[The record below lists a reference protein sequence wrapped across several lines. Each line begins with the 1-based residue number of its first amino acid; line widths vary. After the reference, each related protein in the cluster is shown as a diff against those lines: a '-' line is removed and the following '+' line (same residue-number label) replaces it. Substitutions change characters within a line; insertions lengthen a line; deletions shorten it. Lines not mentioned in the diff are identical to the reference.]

1 MLQEEKNK
9 LFQKERQYINIGI
22 TEDGTAKK
30 AIPIPWEVTAYSYNM
45 CIPNV
50 YLAPDDLED
59 AEIMEKLISLKVLGC
74 YIWTPL
80 KDYSFISNFED
91 LRDLSIM
98 QGGNIMDLDFLNPL
112 KECRMLLLENVKVDN
127 LDILLDLNS
136 GDLFTGLNCVALVNC
151 EVADLSGFDREH
163 FFMEFLIWD
172 STCNGDSQKRWNN
185 VRAAMK
191 RYYKNNE

>member
-1 MLQEEKNK
+1 MFE
-9 LFQKERQYINIGI
+9 KERQYINIGI
-22 TEDGTAKK
+22 TPDGVAKK
-30 AIPIPWEVTAYSYNM
+30 AIPIPWEVTAHSYNM

-50 YLAPDDLED
+50 YFAPEDLED
-59 AEIMEKLISLKVLGC
+59 DEIMDKLMSLKVLGC
-74 YIWTPL
+74 YIWAPL

-98 QGGNIMDLDFLNPL
+98 QGENIRNLDFLNSH

-127 LDILLDLNS
+127 LDILLDLNR

-151 EVADLSGFDREH
+151 EVADLSGFEQEH
-163 FFMEFLIWD
+163 FFMEFLIWE
-172 STCNGDSQKRWNN
+172 SACNGYSKNRWKN
-185 VRAAMK
+185 VRAAKK